1 MNTKTDTKDRSYLLM
16 AYGLAE
22 EAKGWASPNPLVGAV
37 IVKGD
42 RIVGFGYH
50 RKPGR
55 PHAEVVALQR
65 AGIKAKNG
73 TAYITLEPCSH
84 WGRTPPCV
92 DSIIHAGIKRVVV
105 SSLDPNPLVYR
116 KGIRKLKRSGI
127 STSVGLLSEKN
138 EDMNESYF
146 KYITKK
152 IPFVTVKAAVSADG
166 KIATKT
172 RESRW
177 ITSRSTREYVHLLR
191 GENDAIMVGINTI
204 LKDDP
209 KLTVRHRNWTGKRI
223 TRVILDSQLR
233 LPIHSRV
240 CNSLD
245 RGDVIVFVG
254 KKASPSKIRALTHRG
269 IQVIP
274 LSRPGKKIEIGQV
287 LSWLGGRGIASVL
300 VEGGSSVFSSI
311 FEEKLADK
319 IFLMRSPILIGGEGA
334 PTIFEGNGVATV
346 EDAFRLK
353 RTRLFS
359 IGNDT
364 ICEGYF

>member
-1 MNTKTDTKDRSYLLM
+1 MNAINPKDIFYLQM

-22 EAKGWASPNPLVGAV
+22 EARGWASPNPLVGAV

-42 RIVGFGYH
+42 TIVGSGYH
-50 RKPGR
+50 RKPGQ
-55 PHAEVVALQR
+55 PHAEVVALRR
-65 AGIKAKNG
+65 AGAKAKNG

-92 DSIIHAGIKRVVV
+92 DSIIQAGIQRVVV

-116 KGIRKLKRSGI
+116 KGIGRLKQSGI
-127 STSVGLLSEKN
+127 STSIGLLAEKN
-138 EDMNESYF
+138 ALMNESYL
-146 KYITKK
+146 KYITQK

-166 KIATKT
+166 KIATKAL
-172 RESRW
+172 ESRW

-209 KLTVRHRNWTGKRI
+209 RLTVRHRNWARKRI

-233 LPIHSRV
+233 IPLHSRV
-240 CNSLD
+240 CATID
-245 RGDVIVFVG
+245 RGDVIVFTS
-254 KKASPSKIRALTHRG
+254 KKASPNKIRALTHRG

-274 LSRPGKKIEIGQV
+274 LSKPGKKIEIDQV
-287 LSWLGGRGIASVL
+287 LSWLGSHEIASVL
-300 VEGGSSVFSSI
+300 VEGGSLVLSSI

-319 IFLMRSPILIGGEGA
+319 IFLMRSPRLIGGNGA
-334 PTIFEGNGVATV
+334 PTIFEGHGATRV
-346 EDAFRLK
+346 EDALRLK
-353 RTRLFS
+353 RTRHFS

-364 ICEGYF
+364 ICEGYL